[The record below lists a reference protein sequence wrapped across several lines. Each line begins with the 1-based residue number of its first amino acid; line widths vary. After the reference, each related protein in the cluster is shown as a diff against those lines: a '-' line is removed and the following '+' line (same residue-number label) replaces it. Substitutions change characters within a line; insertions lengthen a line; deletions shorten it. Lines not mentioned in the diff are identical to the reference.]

1 MAAVVLADTGRER
14 SRDHHRIRVGERDHG
29 PGTAAK
35 EVAEPASR
43 AEVGVAAVALAN
55 SSRGRGPGIIS
66 DASRGERDLGLG
78 PPLPGQLRACMLLG
92 NE

>member
-1 MAAVVLADTGRER
+1 MAVVLADTGRER

-43 AEVGVAAVALAN
+43 AEVFVAAVALAD
-55 SSRGRGPGIIS
+55 SSRGRGPGIVS
-66 DASRGERDLGLG
+66 DANRGERDLGPGTPLSEQLG
-78 PPLPGQLRACMLLG
+78 VRMLLRQ
-92 NE
+92 